1 MDDINESLAK
11 ADAAELV
18 EAGIGTIGT
27 DESVFNRY
35 TKKERRVLG
44 EYLM

>member
-1 MDDINESLAK
+1 MREEGEDINVSLAK

-27 DESVFNRY
+27 DESTFNRQS
-35 TKKERRVLG
+35 G
-44 EYLM
+44 